1 MRIMTFNIQHGLHY
15 PTGTIALERFS
26 DLIREQ
32 SVDVCGLNEVRG
44 KGADRDYT
52 EQVETLG
59 NALGFHRY
67 FGEAIRVGGNNP
79 YGNGVV
85 SRYPFSRIET
95 VPIPDTPQKTEK
107 VYYETRCVIQ
117 ATIEVEE
124 HEICLLI
131 THMGLAREERKNAV
145 ATLCRLIDGTDLPI
159 ILMGDFNTTP
169 EDSVLQPLFARMT
182 DSDAAANVPNAPTF
196 PSYEPNE
203 KIDYLLYRGL
213 TCQQSFTVSKVVSDH
228 LAIVADFDIKRS

>member
-79 YGNGVV
+79 YGSGVV

-95 VPIPDTPQKTEK
+95 VPIPDPPQKTEK

-117 ATIEVEE
+117 ATIEVED

-145 ATLCRLIDGTDLPI
+145 DTLLPA
-159 ILMGDFNTTP
+159 DTS
-169 EDSVLQPLFARMT
+169 DSV
-182 DSDAAANVPNAPTF
+182 S
-196 PSYEPNE
+196 E
-203 KIDYLLYRGL
+203 KDDGDKDGL
-213 TCQQSFTVSKVVSDH
+213 SVG
-228 LAIVADFDIKRS
+228 AIIGIVAAVAVAAVVVILIVKKKK